1 MGCVQSQSSLRLKL
15 PVLRLSCTDF
25 LILIKWSES
34 PRRTSQ
40 VSSQFVPE
48 LNIALTCVT
57 DSQKIPTDDVRPLT
71 SLQGLVS
78 GSTSLLGRRGH
89 PHSCTRVFHLT
100 RIGRDDER
108 LGGDVTN
115 SFLRKMSSPFWSV
128 SQRFLEYWRL
138 CSNWMALCLDSTR
151 PDFAPGV

>member
-1 MGCVQSQSSLRLKL
+1 M
-15 PVLRLSCTDF
+15 
-25 LILIKWSES
+25 
-34 PRRTSQ
+34 
-40 VSSQFVPE
+40 SSQFVPE

-71 SLQGLVS
+71 SLQGLVN

-100 RIGRDDER
+100 RIGRDDGR

-115 SFLRKMSSPFWSV
+115 SFLREMSSPVLKRVTKASW
-128 SQRFLEYWRL
+128 
-138 CSNWMALCLDSTR
+138 NIG
-151 PDFAPGV
+151 DFAPTGCRFVLTGLGQTLLLVCSGIRLILIN